1 MAKAEAE
8 AAATKKPAAKVAN
21 KPAMNVAD
29 EVSRGI
35 VALLLKE
42 PFYGHL
48 LSGVV
53 RRIDATVDTAAV
65 SLTPSGLHLI
75 VNPQFFMKELK
86 KDERVAVI
94 KHEAL
99 HLLFRHLYRPLIT
112 RGDAVLF
119 NIAADLVV
127 NQHVAPWPL
136 PKMAVT
142 LGEFP
147 DMGMEV
153 NQTLEWYYEKLKSL
167 NEAAQSGTPTNS
179 PVSEEALKRVMGE
192 PQQGD
197 HSFWFSGGGEGFGEQ
212 GPDGQASGSG
222 TVLTE
227 GIRSAMEADLER
239 HLMRARDQSAS
250 KGWGSLPAEIRTE
263 LEAIAARRQP
273 QVDWKRTLRLFASSG
288 YRTAVVATQRRMSK
302 RFGTFPGIR
311 IKRKQRLAVVIDT
324 SGSIGEDVLK
334 VFFREIHGIW
344 KNDAEV
350 IVIECD
356 ADVQATYP
364 YKGKIPSAI
373 KGGGGTSF
381 DPALSWIN
389 SSRNGSFDACIY
401 LTDGYASEP
410 KVKPRCPLLWVITA
424 DGFVDKHLKFG
435 RIIQLSKD

>member
-1 MAKAEAE
+1 MAKAG
-8 AAATKKPAAKVAN
+8 AAATKKPASKVAN
-21 KPAMNVAD
+21 KPAINVAD

-53 RRIDATVDTAAV
+53 RRIDDKVETAAV

-99 HLLFRHLYRPLIT
+99 HLLFRHLYRPLIQ
-112 RGDAVLF
+112 RGDATLF

-142 LGEFP
+142 LRDFP
-147 DMGMEV
+147 DMGMEF

-167 NEAAQSGTPTNS
+167 NEEAQSGRSTNS
-179 PVSEEALKRVMGE
+179 PVSKEALERVMGE

-197 HSFWFSGGGEGFGEQ
+197 HSFWFSGGGEGFDEL
-212 GPDGQASGSG
+212 GPDGKAAGPS
-222 TVLTE
+222 LTE
-227 GIRSAMEADLER
+227 GLRSALEADLER
-239 HLMRARDQSAS
+239 HLMRARDQSAI
-250 KGWGSLPAEIRTE
+250 KGWGNLPAEIRTE
-263 LEAIAARRQP
+263 LEAIAHRRKP
-273 QVDWKRTLRLFASSG
+273 KIDWKRTLRLFASSG
-288 YRTAVVATQRRMSK
+288 YRTEVVATQRRMSK

-324 SGSIGEDVLK
+324 SGSISEDVLE

-350 IVIECD
+350 VVIECD
-356 ADVQATYP
+356 ADIQGTFP
-364 YKGKIPSAI
+364 YKGKTPLAI

-381 DPALSWIN
+381 DPAFSWIN
-389 SSRNGSFDACIY
+389 NTQNGSFDACIY
-401 LTDGYASEP
+401 LTDGCAREP
-410 KVKPRCPLLWVITA
+410 VVKPKSPLLWVITA
-424 DGFVDKHLKFG
+424 DGNVGDHLKFG

>member
-1 MAKAEAE
+1 MAKAEV
-8 AAATKKPAAKVAN
+8 AATKKITAKVAN
-21 KPAMNVAD
+21 KPIINVAD

-35 VALLLKE
+35 VSLLLKE

-53 RRIDATVDTAAV
+53 RRIDDTVETAAV

-99 HLLFRHLYRPLIT
+99 HLLFRHLYRPLIK
-112 RGDAVLF
+112 RGDAALF

-142 LGEFP
+142 LREFP

-153 NQTLEWYYEKLKSL
+153 NQTLEWYYEKLKTL
-167 NEAAQSGTPTNS
+167 NEATQSGTSTNS

-212 GPDGQASGSG
+212 GPDGKASG
-222 TVLTE
+222 TLLTE

-263 LEAIAARRQP
+263 LEAIAERRKP

-288 YRTAVVATQRRMSK
+288 YRTEVVATQRRMSK

-324 SGSIGEDVLK
+324 SGSIDEDVLE
-334 VFFREIHGIW
+334 VFF
-344 KNDAEV
+344 
-350 IVIECD
+350 
-356 ADVQATYP
+356 
-364 YKGKIPSAI
+364 S
-373 KGGGGTSF
+373 
-381 DPALSWIN
+381 
-389 SSRNGSFDACIY
+389 
-401 LTDGYASEP
+401 
-410 KVKPRCPLLWVITA
+410 
-424 DGFVDKHLKFG
+424 
-435 RIIQLSKD
+435 

>member
-1 MAKAEAE
+1 MAKAEA
-8 AAATKKPAAKVAN
+8 AAKTKPVAKVAN
-21 KPAMNVAD
+21 KPAINVAD

-53 RRIDATVDTAAV
+53 RRIDTTVDTAAV

-99 HLLFRHLYRPLIT
+99 HLLFRHLYRPLIA

-142 LGEFP
+142 LREFP

-153 NQTLEWYYEKLKSL
+153 NKTLEWYYEKLKSL
-167 NEAAQSGTPTNS
+167 NEATQSGKPTNS
-179 PVSEEALKRVMGE
+179 PISEESLKRVMGE

-212 GPDGQASGSG
+212 GPDGQGSG

-239 HLMRARDQSAS
+239 HLMRARDQSTS
-250 KGWGSLPAEIRTE
+250 KSWGSLPAEIRTE
-263 LEAIAARRQP
+263 LEAIAARRKP

-288 YRTAVVATQRRMSK
+288 YRTEVVATQRRMSK

-324 SGSIGEDVLK
+324 SGSIDEDVLK

-356 ADVQATYP
+356 ADIQGTYP
-364 YKGKIPSAI
+364 YKGKTPSTI

-381 DPALSWIN
+381 DPAIAWIN
-389 SSRNGSFDACIY
+389 NPRNSLFDACIY
-401 LTDGYASEP
+401 LTDGLALEP
-410 KVKPRCPLLWVITA
+410 VTRPRCPMLWVITA
-424 DGFVDKHLKFG
+424 NGFVGDHLKFG
-435 RIIQLSKD
+435 RIIQLNSD

>member
-1 MAKAEAE
+1 MAKAG
-8 AAATKKPAAKVAN
+8 KPSV
-21 KPAMNVAD
+21 NVAD

-53 RRIDATVDTAAV
+53 RRIDDKVGTAAV
-65 SLTPSGLHLI
+65 SLTPNGLHLI
-75 VNPQFFMKELK
+75 VNPEFFMQELK

-99 HLLFRHLYRPLIT
+99 HLLFRHLYRPLIQK
-112 RGDAVLF
+112 GNAKLF

-136 PKMAVT
+136 PEMAVT
-142 LGEFP
+142 LRAFP
-147 DMGMEV
+147 DMELEA

-167 NEAAQSGTPTNS
+167 HEAMKSGKKTGSPQSAETL
-179 PVSEEALKRVMGE
+179 ERVMGE

-197 HSFWFSGGGEGFGEQ
+197 HSFWFAGGGEGFGES
-212 GPDGQASGSG
+212 GPDGAGGATS
-222 TVLTE
+222 LTE
-227 GIRSAMEADLER
+227 GLRRAMESDLER
-239 HLMRARDQSAS
+239 HLMRARDRSAA

-263 LEAIAARRQP
+263 LEAIAQRRKP

-288 YRTAVVATQRRMSK
+288 YRTEVVATQRRMSK

-311 IKRKQRLAVVIDT
+311 IRRKQRLAVVIDT

-344 KNDAEV
+344 KNDADV
-350 IVIECD
+350 IVVESD
-356 ADVQATYP
+356 ADVQGTYP
-364 YKGKIPSAI
+364 YKGKTPAAI
-373 KGGGGTSF
+373 QGGGGTNF
-381 DPALSWIN
+381 DPALAWVSN
-389 SSRNGSFDACIY
+389 PRNGTFDACIY
-401 LTDGYASEP
+401 LTDGYASAPE
-410 KVKPRCPLLWVITA
+410 VRPRCPMLWVITA
-424 DGFVDKHLKFG
+424 DGNVDDHLKFG
-435 RIIQLSKD
+435 RVIQLSDD

>member
-1 MAKAEAE
+1 MAKAEAT
-8 AAATKKPAAKVAN
+8 ATKKLNAKVAN
-21 KPAMNVAD
+21 KPTINVAD

-35 VALLLKE
+35 VSLLLKE

-53 RRIDATVDTAAV
+53 RRIDDTVDTAAV
-65 SLTPSGLHLI
+65 SLTPNGLHLV

-99 HLLFRHLYRPLIT
+99 YRPLIK
-112 RGDAVLF
+112 RGDAALF

-142 LGEFP
+142 LREFP

-167 NEAAQSGTPTNS
+167 NEATQSGTPTNS
-179 PVSEEALKRVMGE
+179 PVSEEALKRVIGE

-212 GPDGQASGSG
+212 GPDGKASG
-222 TVLTE
+222 TLLTE

-250 KGWGSLPAEIRTE
+250 KGWGNLPAEIRTE
-263 LEAIAARRQP
+263 LEAIAERRKP

-288 YRTAVVATQRRMSK
+288 YRTEVVATQRRMSK

-324 SGSIGEDVLK
+324 SGSIDEDVLE

-356 ADVQATYP
+356 ADIQGTYP
-364 YKGKIPSAI
+364 YKGKTPSTI

-381 DPALSWIN
+381 DPAFSWIN
-389 SSRNGSFDACIY
+389 NTRNGSFDACIY
-401 LTDGYASEP
+401 LTDGCASEP
-410 KVKPRCPLLWVITA
+410 VVKPRSPLLWVITA
-424 DGFVDKHLKFG
+424 NGKTGDHLKFG
-435 RIIQLSKD
+435 RIIQLPKD

>member
-1 MAKAEAE
+1 MAKAEAT
-8 AAATKKPAAKVAN
+8 ATKKITAKVAN
-21 KPAMNVAD
+21 KPIINVAD

-35 VALLLKE
+35 VSLLLKE

-53 RRIDATVDTAAV
+53 RRIDDTVDTAAV

-99 HLLFRHLYRPLIT
+99 HLLFRHLYRPLIK
-112 RGDAVLF
+112 RGDAALF

-127 NQHVAPWPL
+127 NQQVAPWPL

-142 LGEFP
+142 LREFP

-153 NQTLEWYYEKLKSL
+153 NQTLEWYYEKLKAL
-167 NEAAQSGTPTNS
+167 NEATQSGTPTNS

-212 GPDGQASGSG
+212 GPDGKASG
-222 TVLTE
+222 TLLTE

-263 LEAIAARRQP
+263 LEAIAERRKP

-288 YRTAVVATQRRMSK
+288 YRTEVVATQRRMSK

-324 SGSIGEDVLK
+324 SGSIDEDVLE

-356 ADVQATYP
+356 ADIQGTYP
-364 YKGKIPSAI
+364 YKGKTPSTI

-381 DPALSWIN
+381 DPAIAWIN
-389 SSRNGSFDACIY
+389 NPRNSLFDACIY
-401 LTDGYASEP
+401 LTDGLALEP
-410 KVKPRCPLLWVITA
+410 VTRPRCPMLWVITA
-424 DGFVDKHLKFG
+424 NGFVGDHLKFG
-435 RIIQLSKD
+435 RIIQLNSD